1 MKVKTGLY
9 RLTCKILYESLS
21 MDMIVR
27 LARIVVPGYDIYAQ
41 SGIPENIPITAQTAA
56 EQVVKDIIAQ
66 GRYLQLIELLIRI
79 DCSGY
84 MGREYH
90 LHYMRDLIKTIL
102 AEGYSYD
109 SVTGLFMENAQ
120 NQVSPHWGRLVQG
133 DEFQLA
139 LLRLDI
145 VKNSALVR
153 ENEGSKVDAAYG
165 DLRNMVSRSI
175 LSRMGRIWFWEG
187 DGCLAAFV
195 FGKKERSAVLAGM
208 EILHNLFF
216 YNRLSNPLSRPLQV
230 RLAVHGGPVKY
241 FEDPIELKK
250 NETLREIGY
259 VESHFGQPN
268 TLVVTSN
275 VFLSIDRVI
284 QDCFSGELVKEAYK
298 LRNYSIQL
306 EQP

>member
-1 MKVKTGLY
+1 MKVKTGLH

-27 LARIVVPGYDIYAQ
+27 IARIIMPGYDIHRQ

-56 EQVVKDIIAQ
+56 EQVVKDIIAA
-66 GRYLQLIELLIRI
+66 GRYLQLIELLIKI
-79 DCSGY
+79 DTTGY
-84 MGREYH
+84 MGRDYP
-90 LHYMRDLIKTIL
+90 LLYMRDLIKTIL
-102 AEGYSYD
+102 SEGYSYD
-109 SVTGLFMENAQ
+109 SVTGLFMENAH
-120 NQVSPHWGRLVQG
+120 NQISPNWGRLVPG

-145 VKNSALVR
+145 VHNSELVR
-153 ENEGSKVDAAYG
+153 KHDKRVVDAAYA
-165 DLRNMVSRSI
+165 DLRNMVSRAV
-175 LSRMGRIWFWEG
+175 LPRMGRLWFWEG

-216 YNRLSNPLSRPLQV
+216 YNRLSNSLGTDLQV

-241 FEDPIELKK
+241 AEDPQELKK
-250 NETLREIGY
+250 NETIREIADI
-259 VESHFGQPN
+259 ESNYGRPG
-268 TLVVTSN
+268 TLMVTSN

-284 QDCFSGELVKEAYK
+284 QERFCAEVLRDSYK
-298 LRNYSIQL
+298 LRNYTIQV
-306 EQP
+306 EQL

>member
-27 LARIVVPGYDIYAQ
+27 LARIVVPGYNIHER

-56 EQVVKDIIAQ
+56 EQVVKDIIAE
-66 GRYLQLIELLIRI
+66 GRYLQLIELLIKI

-90 LHYMRDLIKTIL
+90 LLYMRDLIKTIL

-120 NQVSPHWGRLVQG
+120 NQISPHWGRLVQG

-145 VKNSALVR
+145 VQNSELVR
-153 ENEGSKVDAAYG
+153 AHESSQIDAAYG
-165 DLRNMVSRSI
+165 ELRNIVSRSV

-216 YNRLSNPLSRPLQV
+216 YNRLSNPLSKPLQV

-241 FEDPIELKK
+241 IEDPVELKK
-250 NETLREIGY
+250 NETLREINH
-259 VESHFGQPN
+259 VESRFGRPD

-284 QDCFSGELVKEAYK
+284 QDRFSPEQIMDSYK

>member
-1 MKVKTGLY
+1 M
-9 RLTCKILYESLS
+9 E
-21 MDMIVR
+21 MIVR
-27 LARIVVPGYDIYAQ
+27 LARIVIPGYDIHQQ

-56 EQVVKDIIAQ
+56 EQVVKDIIAAR
-66 GRYLQLIELLIRI
+66 RYLQLIELLIRI
-79 DCSGY
+79 DTSGY
-84 MGREYH
+84 MGREYP
-90 LHYMRDLIKTIL
+90 LLYMRELIKTIL

-120 NQVSPHWGRLVQG
+120 NQISSNWGRLVPG

-145 VKNSALVR
+145 VQNSVLVR
-153 ENEGSKVDAAYG
+153 RHEKKAVEAAYG
-165 DLRNMVSRSI
+165 DLRAIVSQAV
-175 LSRMGRIWFWEG
+175 LSRMGRLWFWEG

-216 YNRLSNPLSRPLQV
+216 YNRLSHTLGSPLRL

-241 FEDPIELKK
+241 AEDPVELKK
-250 NETLREIGY
+250 NETLREI
-259 VESHFGQPN
+259 VEIESNYGEPD
-268 TLVVTSN
+268 TLLVSSN

-284 QDCFSGELVKEAYK
+284 QERFGEEQSRDSYK
-298 LRNYSIQL
+298 LRHYAI
-306 EQP
+306 EVAP

>member
-1 MKVKTGLY
+1 MKVKTGLQ

-21 MDMIVR
+21 MEMIVR
-27 LARIVVPGYDIYAQ
+27 IARIVIPGYDIHSQ

-56 EQVVKDIIAQ
+56 EQVVKDIIAA
-66 GRYLQLIELLIRI
+66 GRYLQLIELLIKI
-79 DCSGY
+79 DTSGY
-84 MGREYH
+84 MGREYP
-90 LHYMRDLIKTIL
+90 LLYMRELIKTIL

-120 NQVSPHWGRLVQG
+120 TQISSNWGRLVPG

-145 VKNSALVR
+145 VQNSILVR
-153 ENEGSKVDAAYG
+153 RHEKRAVEDAYG
-165 DLRNMVSRSI
+165 NLRNIVSQAV
-175 LSRMGRIWFWEG
+175 LPRMGRLWFWEG

-216 YNRLSNPLSRPLQV
+216 YNRLSNTLGSPLRV

-241 FEDPIELKK
+241 AEDPVELKK
-250 NETLREIGY
+250 NETLREI
-259 VESHFGQPN
+259 VEIESNYGQPD
-268 TLVVTSN
+268 TLLVSSN
-275 VFLSIDRVI
+275 IFLSIDRVI
-284 QDCFSGELVKEAYK
+284 QDRFSEEQFRDSYK
-298 LRNYSIQL
+298 LRRYAIEVES
-306 EQP
+306 

>member
-1 MKVKTGLY
+1 
-9 RLTCKILYESLS
+9 

-27 LARIVVPGYDIYAQ
+27 IARIVIPGYDIHHQ

-56 EQVVKDIIAQ
+56 EQVVKDIITA
-66 GRYLQLIELLIRI
+66 GRYLQLIELLIKI
-79 DCSGY
+79 DTTGY
-84 MGREYH
+84 MGREYP
-90 LHYMRDLIKTIL
+90 LLYMRDLIKTIL

-120 NQVSPHWGRLVQG
+120 NQISSNWGRLVPG

-145 VKNSALVR
+145 VKNSELVR
-153 ENEGSKVDAAYG
+153 QHDKRSVEVAYG
-165 DLRNMVSRSI
+165 DLRNMVSQAV
-175 LSRMGRIWFWEG
+175 LPRMGRLWFWEG

-195 FGKKERSAVLAGM
+195 FGKKERAAVLAGM

-216 YNRLSNPLSRPLQV
+216 YNRLSNTLGSPLRV

-241 FEDPIELKK
+241 AEDPVELKK
-250 NETLREIGY
+250 NETLREI
-259 VESHFGQPN
+259 VEMESTYGTPD
-268 TLVVTSN
+268 TLIVSSN

-284 QDCFSGELVKEAYK
+284 QERFSEEKRGAPYK
-298 LRNYSIQL
+298 LRQYAVGV
-306 EQP
+306 EQ